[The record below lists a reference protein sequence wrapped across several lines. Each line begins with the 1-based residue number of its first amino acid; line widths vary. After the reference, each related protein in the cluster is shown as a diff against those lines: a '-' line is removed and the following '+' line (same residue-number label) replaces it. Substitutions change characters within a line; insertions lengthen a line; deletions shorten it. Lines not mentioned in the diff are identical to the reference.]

1 MAEPAPQWV
10 CPRCHT
16 PRTGRFCEQDGHDS
30 QPSTP
35 SWTLVVTADRKYY
48 EFVQRTGNT
57 TAAKITFPDYC
68 PQRQFR
74 LRGERML
81 IGRSDADR
89 GIEPQIDLIGPP
101 TDPAVSRSHAMLV
114 AAPDGSWTLVDL
126 GSTNGTYLNYA
137 ADPIQS
143 NIAVRIGDEDRF
155 HVGGWTTL
163 TLRASG

>member
-1 MAEPAPQWV
+1 MAEPVPQWV

-16 PRTGRFCEQDGHDS
+16 PRTGRFCDQDGHDS
-30 QPSTP
+30 QLPAQ
-35 SWTLVVTADRKYY
+35 SWTLVVIADRKYY
-48 EFVQRTGNT
+48 EFVQRTGNAMVT
-57 TAAKITFPDYC
+57 KITFPDYC

-74 LRGERML
+74 LRDGQML
-81 IGRSDADR
+81 IGRSDTSR

-126 GSTNGTYLNYA
+126 GSTNGTFLNYA
-137 ADPIQS
+137 TDPIEP
-143 NIAVRIGDEDRF
+143 NIAVRIGSEDRF

-163 TLRASG
+163 TLRTND